1 MEMDLC
7 DIKKISD
14 RTPVTIPETENVWGE
29 FDIPFTTLEGLT
41 SFEEYLSN
49 GENMRK
55 SITELSRIWGDN
67 ANEFMKRAMSK
78 LITHK
83 LAAEFSWVGLKKK
96 IFSKMYISNLLI
108 RSAQQNGKSSASTI
122 KEMEDGIRKV
132 LRRAAERAIAEEK
145 RLDSYLEARKKSN
158 VAEYTCDLNIE
169 EGPATRKN
177 CHRRTKTIESSSDD
191 EQPSRI
197 IQKRMPILPKPPTR
211 PINEEKENTPPM
223 NESVAAIAPDV
234 CCCCPAHKQIVQ
246 TGTIDMNKIKKQ
258 YLFMTNIMA
267 DIKSEL
273 SEIKAVVVSP
283 QQHPIPPLNESIF
296 KKISLPINDEG
307 ALEVLGEYLR

>member
-1 MEMDLC
+1 MEMDIC
-7 DIKKISD
+7 DIKKILD

-49 GENMRK
+49 EENMKK
-55 SITELSRIWGDN
+55 SITELSRIGGDN

-96 IFSKMYISNLLI
+96 KIFSTMYISNLLI

-145 RLDSYLEARKKSN
+145 RL
-158 VAEYTCDLNIE
+158 
-169 EGPATRKN
+169 
-177 CHRRTKTIESSSDD
+177 
-191 EQPSRI
+191 
-197 IQKRMPILPKPPTR
+197 
-211 PINEEKENTPPM
+211 
-223 NESVAAIAPDV
+223 AIR
-234 CCCCPAHKQIVQ
+234 Q
-246 TGTIDMNKIKKQ
+246 
-258 YLFMTNIMA
+258 
-267 DIKSEL
+267 
-273 SEIKAVVVSP
+273 
-283 QQHPIPPLNESIF
+283 
-296 KKISLPINDEG
+296 
-307 ALEVLGEYLR
+307 